1 MNADS
6 TFFSRRQILQSGVG
20 LAALWNKP
28 QTKDPV
34 RKTITLVTNWYAQ
47 AEQGGFY
54 QALATGIYQRYGL
67 DVSIK
72 MGGTGVNI
80 LQLLA
85 GGAADFA
92 IGSSF
97 DVFAALASG
106 IPLVTVAAIFQ
117 RSPQCLLAHPDTG
130 VTALEDLRGRPI
142 FVSPGANL
150 TYWPFLRARYGF
162 RDEQKR
168 PYTGSLAPFLLD
180 PLSAQQGY
188 VTSEPFRIRQEA
200 GFDPVILPLS
210 DYGYTPYTETIETTQ
225 RLVQDQPQLV
235 QAFVTASL
243 EGWADYLTNPEPGNR
258 LIKKENPQMVDELL
272 SFGWKKIQEY
282 QFINFDGILGKMT
295 AERWQELFNQ
305 TVDVGLFKK
314 DLPYEQAFSLQ
325 FVSDL
330 SEDT

>member
-1 MNADS
+1 MV
-6 TFFSRRQILQSGVG
+6 FSRRQILYSGVG
-20 LAALWNKP
+20 LAALWARP
-28 QTKDPV
+28 QPETSLQKSV
-34 RKTITLVTNWYAQ
+34 TLVTNWYAQ

-54 QALATGIYQRYGL
+54 QALATGIYRRYGL

-117 RSPQCLLAHPDTG
+117 YSPQCLLAHPDTG
-130 VTALEDLRGRPI
+130 VASLADLQGRPI

-180 PLSAQQGY
+180 PMSAQQGY

-225 RLVQDQPQLV
+225 RLVQTQPQLV
-235 QAFVTASL
+235 QAFVAASL
-243 EGWADYLTNPEPGNR
+243 EGWAGYLIDPEPGNH
-258 LIKKENPQMVDELL
+258 LIKKENPQMTDELL
-272 SFGWKKIQEY
+272 SFGWQKIQEY
-282 QFINFDGILGKMT
+282 QFIDSSGILGKMT
-295 AERWQELFNQ
+295 RERWQDLFQ
-305 TVDVGLFKK
+305 QSVDVGLFKE
-314 DLPYEQAFSLQ
+314 DLPYEQAFTLQ
-325 FVSDL
+325 FISIL
-330 SEDT
+330 